1 LKNLLFRKNSSNGF
15 PQHPKT
21 VFSKQTSISPRD
33 TPGYQNRPSTST
45 KSTKS
50 VTTKSPSHLTCTDN
64 RVHVDPG
71 TRADPEKK
79 ALFGAAKEVI
89 DLTKHIGTEIVG
101 LQLTDL
107 NNKQKDELALL
118 IAERSVVFFR
128 DQDINPRQQLEFTSY
143 FGEIEAHPR
152 GPQVPGLPGVT
163 VIWPDYNNVAFGRNA
178 HFRKTGVRVV
188 GIRI

>member
-1 LKNLLFRKNSSNGF
+1 
-15 PQHPKT
+15 
-21 VFSKQTSISPRD
+21 
-33 TPGYQNRPSTST
+33 
-45 KSTKS
+45 
-50 VTTKSPSHLTCTDN
+50 
-64 RVHVDPG
+64 
-71 TRADPEKK
+71 
-79 ALFGAAKEVI
+79 LFGAAKEVI

-107 NNKQKDELALL
+107 NDKQKDELALL

-163 VIWPDYNNVAFGRNA
+163 VIWPDYNNAAFGRNA
-178 HFRKTGVRVV
+178 HFRKTGGASSWHTDLVHEKYPAGVTHLHNVCPRHVSWLMV
-188 GIRI
+188 GYCSQGRWGYTLGKWICRL